1 MNQACETRGAGRPLR
16 GLAAVAL
23 GCAGLAACATPMPTR
38 LPPTASSQSTA
49 RPYSGPPAPGSTAGL
64 RGTEK
69 PYQIKGI
76 WYYPKADRD
85 YDEKGIGSW
94 YGEQFH
100 NRRTANG
107 EIFDMDVPS
116 AAHKTLPLPSIVE
129 VTNLDNGRKLQV
141 RVNDRGPFV
150 DGRIIDLSKAA
161 AEQLGYG
168 RAGVAHVRVRYVGPA
183 GKTPFD
189 QPRMIAAAP
198 PPAEPRSLA
207 RYAPPART
215 RVYNSGLPPAQAAY
229 AAPPPPKA
237 ADPDYVP
244 SAPAAPVVAAEPAPV
259 LASAETV
266 GGGAGSAYRVQAGS
280 FASRGNAERAM
291 AQLGEAGETSIEP
304 IQRAQGVL
312 YRVVVQ
318 AGPDEAEAFGVRDR
332 VVALGFSDAT
342 VLRP

>member
-1 MNQACETRGAGRPLR
+1 MGCEARDDFRLLR
-16 GLAAVAL
+16 GVAVAAL
-23 GCAGLAACATPMPTR
+23 GCAGLAACATPLPTR
-38 LPPTASSQSTA
+38 LPQTTSTA
-49 RPYSGPPAPGSTAGL
+49 RPYSGPPPPGSTNGL

-76 WYYPKADRD
+76 WYYPKADPD

-107 EIFDMDVPS
+107 EIFDMDLPS
-116 AAHKTLPLPSIVE
+116 AAHKTLPLPCIVE
-129 VTNLDNGRKLQV
+129 VTNLDNGRKMQV

-168 RAGVAHVRVRYVGPA
+168 RAGIAHVRVRYIGPA
-183 GKTPFD
+183 SKTPFD
-189 QPRMIAAAP
+189 APRMIASAP
-198 PPAEPRSLA
+198 PPQEP
-207 RYAPPART
+207 RYAPPPKA
-215 RVYNSGLPPAQAAY
+215 RVYAGGLPPAQPAY
-229 AAPPPPKA
+229 DPPPPPKA

-244 SAPAAPVVAAEPAPV
+244 YAPPSPAPVVPAEPASVP
-259 LASAETV
+259 ANV
-266 GGGAGSAYRVQAGS
+266 GGEGAYRVQAGS
-280 FASRGNAERAM
+280 FANRDNAERVA
-291 AQLGEAGETSIEP
+291 AQLSGAGEASVEP
-304 IQRAQGVL
+304 VQRAQGVL
-312 YRVVVQ
+312 YRVVVK

-332 VVALGFSDAT
+332 VASMGFSDAT

>member
-1 MNQACETRGAGRPLR
+1 MGCEARGEFRLLR
-16 GLAAVAL
+16 GVAVAAL
-23 GCAGLAACATPMPTR
+23 GCAGLAACATPLPTR
-38 LPPTASSQSTA
+38 LPQTSSTA
-49 RPYSGPPAPGSTAGL
+49 RPYSGPPAPGSANGL

-69 PYQIKGI
+69 PYEIKGI
-76 WYYPKADRD
+76 WYYPKADPG
-85 YDEKGIGSW
+85 YDERGVGSW

-107 EIFDMDVPS
+107 EIFDMDLPS

-129 VTNLDNGRKLQV
+129 VTNLDNGRKMQV

-168 RAGVAHVRVRYVGPA
+168 RAGIAHVRVRYIGPA
-183 GKTPFD
+183 AKTPFD
-189 QPRMIAAAP
+189 QRRMIAATP
-198 PPAEPRSLA
+198 PPAAEP
-207 RYAPPART
+207 RYAPPPKAQ
-215 RVYNSGLPPAQAAY
+215 VYASGLPPAQPAY
-229 AAPPPPKA
+229 DAPPPPKA

-244 SAPAAPVVAAEPAPV
+244 YAPPSPAPLVPAPPAPV
-259 LASAETV
+259 LA
-266 GGGAGSAYRVQAGS
+266 SAYRVQAGS
-280 FASRGNAERAM
+280 FANRVNAERAA
-291 AQLGEAGETSIEP
+291 AQLGEAGEASIESV
-304 IQRAQGVL
+304 QRAQGVL

-332 VVALGFSDAT
+332 VAALGFSDAT

>member
-1 MNQACETRGAGRPLR
+1 MESEARGAFRLLR
-16 GLAAVAL
+16 GAAVAAL
-23 GCAGLAACATPMPTR
+23 GCAGLAACATPLPTR
-38 LPPTASSQSTA
+38 PPPTAQASK
-49 RPYSGPPAPGSTAGL
+49 PYSGPPAPGSTAGL

-69 PYQIKGI
+69 PYQIRGI

-129 VTNLDNGRKLQV
+129 VTNLDNGRKMQV

-150 DGRIIDLSKAA
+150 EGRIIDLSKAA
-161 AEQLGYG
+161 AQQLGYG
-168 RAGVAHVRVRYVGPA
+168 RAGVARVRVRYVGPA

-189 QPRMIAAAP
+189 RPRMIASAP
-198 PPAEPRSLA
+198 PRAER
-207 RYAPPART
+207 RYAPPPKT
-215 RVYNSGLPPAQAAY
+215 RVYAAGLPPAQPAY
-229 AAPPPPKA
+229 GAPPPPKA
-237 ADPDYVP
+237 ADPDFAP
-244 SAPAAPVVAAEPAPV
+244 SASPAPPVLVPAEPAPV
-259 LASAETV
+259 LADA
-266 GGGAGSAYRVQAGS
+266 GAGSAYRVQAGS
-280 FASRGNAERAM
+280 FANRGNAERAM
-291 AQLGEAGETSIEP
+291 AQLGGAGETSIEP
-304 IQRAQGVL
+304 VQRAQGVL

-332 VVALGFSDAT
+332 VAALGFSDAT

>member
-1 MNQACETRGAGRPLR
+1 MGSEARGAFGLLR
-16 GLAAVAL
+16 GLAVAAL
-23 GCAGLAACATPMPTR
+23 ACASLAACATPLPTR
-38 LPPTASSQSTA
+38 LPPTASTA
-49 RPYSGPPAPGSTAGL
+49 KPYSGPPAPGSTNGL
-64 RGTEK
+64 RGTAK

-76 WYYPKADRD
+76 WYYPKVDPD
-85 YDEKGIGSW
+85 YDERGIGSW

-129 VTNLDNGRKLQV
+129 VTNLDNGRKMQV
-141 RVNDRGPFV
+141 RVNDRGPFI

-168 RAGVAHVRVRYVGPA
+168 RAGVARVRVRYVGPA

-189 QPRMIAAAP
+189 QRLMIASAP
-198 PPAEPRSLA
+198 SPAEPRPEQ
-207 RYAPPART
+207 RYAPPPKA
-215 RVYNSGLPPAQAAY
+215 RVYAGGLPPAQPAY

-244 SAPAAPVVAAEPAPV
+244 YAPPSPAPVVPAEAAPAP
-259 LASAETV
+259 ASVPT
-266 GGGAGSAYRVQAGS
+266 SAYRVQAGS
-280 FASRGNAERAM
+280 FSSRGNAERAA
-291 AQLGEAGETSIEP
+291 AQVSGAGQASVESIE
-304 IQRAQGVL
+304 RSQGVL

-332 VVALGFSDAT
+332 VAALGFSDAT

>member
-1 MNQACETRGAGRPLR
+1 MGGEARGDFRLLR
-16 GLAAVAL
+16 GVAVAAL
-23 GCAGLAACATPMPTR
+23 GCAGLAACATPLPTR
-38 LPPTASSQSTA
+38 LPQATSTA
-49 RPYSGPPAPGSTAGL
+49 RPYSGPPPPSSTNGL

-76 WYYPKADRD
+76 WYYPKADPD

-107 EIFDMDVPS
+107 EIFDMDLPS

-129 VTNLDNGRKLQV
+129 VTNLDNGRKMQV

-168 RAGVAHVRVRYVGPA
+168 RAGVAHVRVRYIGPA

-189 QPRMIAAAP
+189 QRRMIASAAP
-198 PPAEPRSLA
+198 PPPEPR
-207 RYAPPART
+207 YTPPAKP
-215 RVYNSGLPPAQAAY
+215 RVYTTGLPPAQPAWD
-229 AAPPPPKA
+229 APPPPKA
-237 ADPDYVP
+237 ADPDFVP
-244 SAPAAPVVAAEPAPV
+244 HAPPTPAPVVPAEPAPV
-259 LASAETV
+259 LAN
-266 GGGAGSAYRVQAGS
+266 AGVESAYRVQAGS
-280 FASRGNAERAM
+280 YASRANAERAA
-291 AQLGEAGETSIEP
+291 AQLSGAGEASVESVE
-304 IQRAQGVL
+304 RAQGTL
-312 YRVVVQ
+312 YRVVVK

-332 VVALGFSDAT
+332 VASMGFSDAT

>member
-1 MNQACETRGAGRPLR
+1 MGSEARGAASAARRGRGGPGLR
-16 GLAAVAL
+16 RPGRLRHASADAPAA
-23 GCAGLAACATPMPTR
+23 
-38 LPPTASSQSTA
+38 TASTA
-49 RPYSGPPAPGSTAGL
+49 RPYSGPPAPGSTDGL

-76 WYYPKADRD
+76 WYYPKADPD
-85 YDEKGIGSW
+85 YDEKGVGSW

-107 EIFDMDVPS
+107 EIFDMDLPS

-129 VTNLDNGRKLQV
+129 VTNLDNGRKMQV

-168 RAGVAHVRVRYVGPA
+168 RAGVARVRVRYVGPA

-189 QPRMIAAAP
+189 QRRMIA
-198 PPAEPRSLA
+198 
-207 RYAPPART
+207 
-215 RVYNSGLPPAQAAY
+215 
-229 AAPPPPKA
+229 
-237 ADPDYVP
+237 
-244 SAPAAPVVAAEPAPV
+244 SAPAAAARAALRPAAQGPRLCQRPAAGPAGLRRAAAAQGRRPDFTPYARRRRRPLVPAEPAPRWPV
-259 LASAETV
+259 PPE
-266 GGGAGSAYRVQAGS
+266 SAYRVQAGS
-280 FASRGNAERAM
+280 FANRGNAERAM
-291 AQLGEAGETSIEP
+291 AQLGGAGETSIES
-304 IQRAQGVL
+304 IERAQGVL

-332 VVALGFSDAT
+332 VAALGFSDAT

>member
-1 MNQACETRGAGRPLR
+1 MGGEARGDFRLLR
-16 GLAAVAL
+16 GVALVAL

-38 LPPTASSQSTA
+38 LPPTATSTA
-49 RPYSGPPAPGSTAGL
+49 KPYSGPPPPGSTKGL
-64 RGTEK
+64 RGTDK
-69 PYQIKGI
+69 PYEIRGV
-76 WYYPKADRD
+76 WYYPKADPD

-107 EIFDMDVPS
+107 EIFDMDLPS

-129 VTNLDNGRKLQV
+129 VTNLDNGRRMQV

-168 RAGVAHVRVRYVGPA
+168 RAGVARVRVRYVGPA

-189 QPRMIAAAP
+189 QRRTIASAP
-198 PPAEPRSLA
+198 PPPEPRYTPPPVKPKV
-207 RYAPPART
+207 YAT
-215 RVYNSGLPPAQAAY
+215 GLPPAQPAWD
-229 AAPPPPKA
+229 APPPPKA
-237 ADPDYVP
+237 ADPDFVP
-244 SAPAAPVVAAEPAPV
+244 YARPEPAPV
-259 LASAETV
+259 LPTEPPPVLA
-266 GGGAGSAYRVQAGS
+266 SAYRVQAGS
-280 FASRGNAERAM
+280 FASRANAERAA
-291 AQLGEAGETSIEP
+291 AQLSGAGEASIESVE
-304 IQRAQGVL
+304 RAQGTL
-312 YRVVVQ
+312 YRVVVK

-332 VVALGFSDAT
+332 VAALGFSDAT

>member
-1 MNQACETRGAGRPLR
+1 MQCSGAGVIMESETRGAFRLLR
-16 GLAAVAL
+16 GVAVAAL
-23 GCAGLAACATPMPTR
+23 GCAGLAACATPLPTR
-38 LPPTASSQSTA
+38 QSPTVSTPK
-49 RPYSGPPAPGSTAGL
+49 PYSGPPARGSTSGL

-69 PYQIKGI
+69 PYQIRGV
-76 WYYPKADRD
+76 WYYPKADPD
-85 YDEKGIGSW
+85 YDERGVGSW

-129 VTNLDNGRKLQV
+129 VTNLDNGRKLRV

-161 AEQLGYG
+161 ADQLGYG
-168 RAGVAHVRVRYVGPA
+168 RAGVARVRVRYVGPA
-183 GKTPFD
+183 GKMPFD
-189 QPRMIAAAP
+189 QPRMIASAP
-198 PPAEPRSLA
+198 PPAEPRS
-207 RYAPPART
+207 APPPKA
-215 RVYNSGLPPAQAAY
+215 RVYASGLPPAQPAY

-237 ADPDYVP
+237 ADPDY
-244 SAPAAPVVAAEPAPV
+244 APYASPAPVVPTEPAPV
-259 LASAETV
+259 LAST
-266 GGGAGSAYRVQAGS
+266 SAYRVQAGS
-280 FASRGNAERAM
+280 FANRDNAERAV
-291 AQLGEAGETSIEP
+291 AQLGGAGETSIES

-318 AGPDEAEAFGVRDR
+318 AGPDEAEAFDVRDR
-332 VVALGFSDAT
+332 VAALGFSDAT

>member
-1 MNQACETRGAGRPLR
+1 MESEARGAFRLLR
-16 GLAAVAL
+16 GAAVAAL
-23 GCAGLAACATPMPTR
+23 GCAGLAACATPLPTR

-49 RPYSGPPAPGSTAGL
+49 RPYSGPPAPGSTSGL

-69 PYQIKGI
+69 PYQIRGI

-129 VTNLDNGRKLQV
+129 VTNLDNGRKLRV

-189 QPRMIAAAP
+189 QPRMIASAP
-198 PPAEPRSLA
+198 PTAEP
-207 RYAPPART
+207 RYAPPPRS
-215 RVYNSGLPPAQAAY
+215 RVQASGLPPAQPAY
-229 AAPPPPKA
+229 GAPPPPKA
-237 ADPDYVP
+237 ADIDYVP
-244 SAPAAPVVAAEPAPV
+244 SAPPAPVVAAEPAAV

-266 GGGAGSAYRVQAGS
+266 SGGAGSAYRVQAGS
-280 FASRGNAERAM
+280 FANRSNAERAM
-291 AQLGEAGETSIEP
+291 AQLGEAGETSIESIP
-304 IQRAQGVL
+304 RAQGVL

-332 VVALGFSDAT
+332 VAALGFSDAT

>member
-1 MNQACETRGAGRPLR
+1 MDQACETRGAGRPLR
-16 GLAAVAL
+16 GLVAVAL

-49 RPYSGPPAPGSTAGL
+49 RPYSGPPAPGSTSGL

-69 PYQIKGI
+69 PYQIRGV

-129 VTNLDNGRKLQV
+129 VTNLDNGRKMQV

-168 RAGVAHVRVRYVGPA
+168 RAGVARVRVRYIGPA

-189 QPRMIAAAP
+189 QRRMIASAP
-198 PPAEPRSLA
+198 PPAEPRS
-207 RYAPPART
+207 APPPKT
-215 RVYNSGLPPAQAAY
+215 RVYAAGLPPAQPAY
-229 AAPPPPKA
+229 GAPPPPKA
-237 ADPDYVP
+237 ADPDFAP
-244 SAPAAPVVAAEPAPV
+244 SASPAPAILVPAEPAPV
-259 LASAETV
+259 LAEAS
-266 GGGAGSAYRVQAGS
+266 AGSAYRVQAGS
-280 FASRGNAERAM
+280 FANRSNAERAM
-291 AQLGEAGETSIEP
+291 AQLGEAGETSIESIP
-304 IQRAQGVL
+304 RAQGVL

-332 VVALGFSDAT
+332 VAALGFSDAT